1 MYNFFS
7 NWCWFCTLGCAF
19 KSLRFRLSA
28 LSRFSCKRIW
38 IDHKTSSFGALWKV
52 LSLNAKIIS
61 NFYKRSSLYSPHWGK
76 NSQFT
81 QNFTFW
87 KSHSQSVNFHK
98 SHIFKVWFFTK
109 FTFFKHQSPRTFWI
123 KSWICP
129 SVLFQV
135 RSKKTIL
142 IEYFQCSPRIRP
154 RQVARTPRLIC
165 CKACCP
171 CMKKFVK
178 AKSWLPNLCPS
189 STKRSKDSNSKPGN
203 ANRTRV
209 PFVISFLKSFCVK
222 NPRSPSRPLPLKNHR
237 WKVCRGWCGFDKSK
251 PTSWTRG

>member
-38 IDHKTSSFGALWKV
+38 IDHKTSSFGALWKI

-109 FTFFKHQSPRTFWI
+109 FTFFKHQSPRTFCI

-129 SVLFQV
+129 STQCACIN
-135 RSKKTIL
+135 IL
-142 IEYFQCSPRIRP
+142 ILECQILKSTN
-154 RQVARTPRLIC
+154 VARFAH
-165 CKACCP
+165 K
-171 CMKKFVK
+171 V
-178 AKSWLPNLCPS
+178 SNLRGFLNFDLFNKGTS
-189 STKRSKDSNSKPGN
+189 LRSLNN
-203 ANRTRV
+203 LT
-209 PFVISFLKSFCVK
+209 LKLQ
-222 NPRSPSRPLPLKNHR
+222 RA
-237 WKVCRGWCGFDKSK
+237 
-251 PTSWTRG
+251 T